1 MNTYYAILFVMGVLF
16 SSSCTSV
23 KHITIT
29 CNPSTA
35 EIYVDDVYQG
45 NGFVKYDIP
54 KGQKYIQISCSDDGV
69 NYASRRFY
77 VRSIDSIIDFQLK
90 EMLRYSS
97 GNPNF

>member
-1 MNTYYAILFVMGVLF
+1 MKTCAILSFVIGVFLC
-16 SSSCTSV
+16 SSCTSV

-29 CNPSTA
+29 TNPSTA

-69 NYASRRFY
+69 NFVSRRFY
-77 VRSIDSIIDFQLK
+77 VRSIDQIVDFQLK

>member
-1 MNTYYAILFVMGVLF
+1 MKTYAILLFVIGLF
-16 SSSCTSV
+16 LSSSCTSV

-45 NGFVKYDIP
+45 KGFVRYDIP

-69 NYASRRFY
+69 NYASRRFF
-77 VRSIDSIIDFQLK
+77 VRSMETNIDFYLT
-90 EMLRYSS
+90 EMLKYSS